1 MRANEHTLFSGTST
15 TTTNHSTVQTSA
27 YQGVAYLNVT
37 AASGTTPTLTV
48 KIQGQ
53 DPVSGTWFDT
63 GTAFAQKTTTG
74 NERVAITAL
83 PDTTLRAV
91 STITGTTPSFTY
103 TVTLVTKQ
111 GY

>member
-1 MRANEHTLFSGTST
+1 MRVNEHTLFSGTAT
-15 TTTNHSTVQTSA
+15 ATTNHGAVQTTAGSA
-27 YQGVAYLNVT
+27 VAYLNVT
-37 AASGTTPTLTV
+37 AASGTTPTLDV

-63 GTAFAQKTTTG
+63 GSAFAQKTTTG
-74 NERVAITAL
+74 SERISITSL
-83 PDTTLRAV
+83 PDATIRAV

-103 TVTLVTKQ
+103 TVSLITKQ